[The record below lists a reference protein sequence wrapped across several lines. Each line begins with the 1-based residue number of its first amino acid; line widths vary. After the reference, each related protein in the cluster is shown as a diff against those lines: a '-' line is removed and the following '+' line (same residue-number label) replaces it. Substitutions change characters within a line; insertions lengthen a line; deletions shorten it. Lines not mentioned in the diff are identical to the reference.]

1 MQIDLISIVIKEV
14 PAKINNIQTFTQ
26 IDLISIVIKEVPAK
40 INNIKT
46 FTHYKINVGGCGVN
60 LTCYKTD
67 FSLTSRRL

>member
-1 MQIDLISIVIKEV
+1 MQINLIPIVINEV
-14 PAKINNIQTFTQ
+14 PAKINNIQ
-26 IDLISIVIKEVPAK
+26 
-40 INNIKT
+40 T